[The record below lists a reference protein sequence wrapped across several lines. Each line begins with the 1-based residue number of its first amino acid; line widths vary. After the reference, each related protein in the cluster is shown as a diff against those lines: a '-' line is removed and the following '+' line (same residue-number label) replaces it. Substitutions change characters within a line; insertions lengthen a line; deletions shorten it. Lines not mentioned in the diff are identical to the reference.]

1 MADNITMITAPDDLL
16 ADGFRM
22 LLVDLDR
29 EHDEIVSRILVTID
43 TDHAI
48 IAYIWK
54 SRDSIEWL
62 LDKRSKINLIIF
74 NANSQNQTVVGYMA
88 AQPISHYFSDLRD
101 LNKANSKQILDLSQC
116 QEVFENSIG
125 KYERSFK

>member
-1 MADNITMITAPDDLL
+1 MSDKITIITAPDDLL
-16 ADGFRM
+16 SDGFRL

-29 EHDEIVSRILVTID
+29 EHEEIVSKIMITTESD
-43 TDHAI
+43 SAI

-54 SRDSIEWL
+54 ISDSIEWL
-62 LDKRSKINLIIF
+62 LDKKPKSDLIIF
-74 NANSQNQTVVGYMA
+74 NARSQNQTVAGYMA

-101 LNKANSKQILDLSQC
+101 LNNANSRQILDLTQC